1 MMPGIEFAKIA
12 FPQAGLLSEVV
23 AAASP
28 RLNFALAAC
37 WRGHGSELKL
47 PALDLTVISGPTETH
62 ERQLDSAATPEERSR
77 QCLIGLA
84 VALIR
89 TFD

>member
-1 MMPGIEFAKIA
+1 
-12 FPQAGLLSEVV
+12 
-23 AAASP
+23 
-28 RLNFALAAC
+28 
-37 WRGHGSELKL
+37 
-47 PALDLTVISGPTETH
+47 LTVISGPTETH